1 MSYILDALKKAD
13 RERNLGDV
21 PDLEAAHWGVRR
33 PSRASHWPWAVAAL
47 LLFNAALL
55 VYLLGRDDPETSGGT
70 AAVNQPPA
78 APSAQ
83 APQRAGQPLQRLEQP
98 VRDAPPERR
107 ARVNFPPPPV
117 AGVSPERPARRSP
130 AASAVAPPVVESA
143 LPLTAGGADSKLP
156 EWGELPLEFRSGF
169 PLPRIDVHVYAE
181 EPAKRFVLI
190 DLKKYREGDTLDNG
204 ATLERIAPRSIE
216 LRYQGTRF
224 RVDQ

>member
-1 MSYILDALKKAD
+1 MSYILEALKKAD

-21 PDLEAAHWGVRR
+21 PDLEAAHWGVRK
-33 PSRASHWPWAVAAL
+33 PSRASYWPWAVAAL

-55 VYLLGRDDPETSGGT
+55 VYLLGRDNPEGSGDTT
-70 AAVNQPPA
+70 AVSNSPTERS
-78 APSAQ
+78 AP
-83 APQRAGQPLQRLEQP
+83 APQPAGQPPLQRLQP
-98 VRDAPPERR
+98 PVHDAPLERR

-117 AGVSPERPARRSP
+117 ASVPPERGSP
-130 AASAVAPPVVESA
+130 ATPPVVEAA
-143 LPLTAGGADSKLP
+143 LPLTAGGDGSKLP

-181 EPAKRFVLI
+181 ESAKRFVLI
-190 DLKKYREGDTLDNG
+190 DLKKYREGDTLGNG